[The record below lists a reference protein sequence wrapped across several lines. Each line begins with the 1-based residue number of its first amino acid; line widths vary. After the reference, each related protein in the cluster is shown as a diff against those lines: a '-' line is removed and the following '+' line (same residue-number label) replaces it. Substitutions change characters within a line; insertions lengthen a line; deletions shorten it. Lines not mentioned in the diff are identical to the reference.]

1 MLSQVQPR
9 QSSSLGT
16 SRRSEARGLVT
27 TTVALLM
34 LLVVSVL
41 VFYVNKGIWLE
52 QRTSI
57 NQYQA
62 KQAFNAAEAGLEY
75 VLSILNT
82 SSTTS
87 SPRRSTYLT
96 QCPTNLQPGTCQA
109 GTFTF
114 DTFTVTGS
122 PGADQSFSVNVER
135 VSGDSGYVDRFVL
148 TATGGSDCSTAGTM
162 ATCRGKA
169 VVSQIVEL
177 TPVLLSPPDD
187 ATSVYGATEIN
198 GIAARLRNAG
208 VGYPLRTGST
218 LSFSGGANPSA
229 LVTSLT
235 AGSCTGSNR
244 AMCNGFTSLA
254 SSSDFF
260 SSFFGATPGDV
271 QSMTTAVESGG
282 GFSASTSG
290 LVWHQGN
297 LNLASNLG
305 TTTNPVLLVVNG
317 NLTFNGSWDIV
328 GFVYVTGNLTIS
340 RDGSSILG
348 AVAVGGNA
356 TVRDDVDI
364 EKNSD
369 VLNQLKAS
377 ASSFNKVPGT
387 WRDWSP

>member
-1 MLSQVQPR
+1 MLRQVQPR

-75 VLSILNT
+75 VLSVLNA
-82 SSTTS
+82 TTG

-96 QCPTNLQPGTCQA
+96 ASSAQPGTFSIA
-109 GTFTF
+109 TA
-114 DTFTVTGS
+114 TVTGT
-122 PGADQSFSVNVER
+122 PGADLAFSVVISL
-135 VSGDSGYVDRFVL
+135 VSGDSAPADRFVL
-148 TATGGSDCSTAGTM
+148 TATGGSDCTTAGTLN
-162 ATCRGKA
+162 TCRGRA

-187 ATSVYGATEIN
+187 ATSVYGATGIN
-198 GIAARLRNAG
+198 GNAARLRNAEG

-218 LSFSGGANPSA
+218 LSFSGGSGSSV
-229 LVTSLT
+229 LVSSLT
-235 AGSCTGSNR
+235 AGSCTGSNK

-254 SSSDFF
+254 SSSAFF
-260 SSFFGATPGDV
+260 SSFFGATLGDV
-271 QSMTTAVESGG
+271 QAMTTAVTSDA

-290 LVWHQGN
+290 LVWHQGD
-297 LNLASNLG
+297 LNLRSDLG

-317 NLTFNGSWDIV
+317 NLTFNGNRDIV

-340 RDGSSILG
+340 GASSILG
-348 AVAVGGNA
+348 AVAAAGNA
-356 TVRDDVDI
+356 TVQGNVDI
-364 EKNSD
+364 EKNST

>member
-1 MLSQVQPR
+1 MLKVR
-9 QSSSLGT
+9 QGAVRMT
-16 SRRSEARGLVT
+16 GRRQDAVAERGFVT

-75 VLSILNT
+75 VLSVLNA
-82 SSTTS
+82 TTG

-96 QCPTNLQPGTCQA
+96 ASSAQPGTFSIA
-109 GTFTF
+109 TA
-114 DTFTVTGS
+114 TVTGT
-122 PGADQSFSVNVER
+122 PGADLAFSVVISL
-135 VSGDSGYVDRFVL
+135 VSGDSAPADRFVL
-148 TATGGSDCSTAGTM
+148 TATGGSDCTTAGTIN
-162 ATCRGKA
+162 TCSGRA

-187 ATSVYGATEIN
+187 ATSVYGATQIN
-198 GIAARLRNAG
+198 GNAARLRNAEG

-218 LSFSGGANPSA
+218 LSFSGGSGSSV
-229 LVTSLT
+229 LVSSLT
-235 AGSCTGSNR
+235 AGSCTGSNK

-254 SSSDFF
+254 SSSAFF
-260 SSFFGATPGDV
+260 SSFFGATLGEV
-271 QSMTTAVESGG
+271 QSMTTAVTSDA

-290 LVWHQGN
+290 LVWHQGD
-297 LNLASNLG
+297 LNLRSDLG

-317 NLTFNGSWDIV
+317 NLTFNGNRDIV

-340 RDGSSILG
+340 GASSILG
-348 AVAVGGNA
+348 AVAAAGNA
-356 TVRDDVDI
+356 TVQGNVDI
-364 EKNSD
+364 EKNSA

-387 WRDWSP
+387 WSDWRP

>member
-1 MLSQVQPR
+1 MLRQVQPR

-75 VLSILNT
+75 VLSVLNA
-82 SSTTS
+82 TTG

-96 QCPTNLQPGTCQA
+96 ASSAQPGTFSIA
-109 GTFTF
+109 TA
-114 DTFTVTGS
+114 TVTGT
-122 PGADQSFSVNVER
+122 PGADLAFSVVISL
-135 VSGDSGYVDRFVL
+135 VSGDSAPADRFVL
-148 TATGGSDCSTAGTM
+148 TATGGSDCTTAGTIN
-162 ATCRGKA
+162 TCSGRA

-187 ATSVYGATEIN
+187 ATSVYGATGIN
-198 GIAARLRNAG
+198 GNAARLRNAEG

-218 LSFSGGANPSA
+218 LSFSGGGSGSSV
-229 LVTSLT
+229 LVSSLT

-254 SSSDFF
+254 SSSAFF

-271 QSMTTAVESGG
+271 QAMTTAVTSDA

-297 LNLASNLG
+297 LNLGSDLG

-317 NLTFNGSWDIV
+317 NLTFNGNRDIV
-328 GFVYVTGNLTIS
+328 GFVYVTGNLTVS
-340 RDGSSILG
+340 GASSILG
-348 AVAVGGNA
+348 AVAAAGDA
-356 TVRDDVDI
+356 TVQGNVDI
-364 EKNSD
+364 EKNST

-387 WRDWSP
+387 WSDWSP

>member
-1 MLSQVQPR
+1 MTGRR
-9 QSSSLGT
+9 QDAVA
-16 SRRSEARGLVT
+16 ARGFVT

-75 VLSILNT
+75 VLSALNAT
-82 SSTTS
+82 ATTV

-96 QCPTNLQPGTCQA
+96 QCPINLQPDTCQP
-109 GTFTF
+109 GTFTIG
-114 DTFTVTGS
+114 TSKVTGS
-122 PGADQSFSVNVER
+122 PSAGQAFSVRIEP
-135 VSGDSGYVDRFVL
+135 VSGDSGYVDRFLL
-148 TATGGSDCSTAGTM
+148 TATGGSDCTTTGTM
-162 ATCRGKA
+162 DTCSGRA

-187 ATSVYGATEIN
+187 ATSVYGATQIN
-198 GIAARLRNAG
+198 GNAARLRNAEG

-218 LSFSGGANPSA
+218 LSFSGGAGSSV
-229 LVTSLT
+229 LVSSLT
-235 AGSCTGSNR
+235 AGSCTGSNK

-254 SSSDFF
+254 SSSAFF

-271 QSMTTAVESGG
+271 QAMTTAVTSGA
-282 GFSASTSG
+282 GFSSATSG
-290 LVWHQGN
+290 LVWYTGDLN
-297 LNLASNLG
+297 LNSDLG
-305 TTTNPVLLVVNG
+305 TTTNPILLVVNG
-317 NLTFNGSWDIV
+317 NLTFNGNRDIV

-340 RDGSSILG
+340 GASSIQG
-348 AVAVGGNA
+348 AVAAAGNT
-356 TVRDDVDI
+356 TVQGNVDI
-364 EKNSD
+364 AKD
-369 VLNQLKAS
+369 TTVLNQLKAS

-387 WRDWSP
+387 WRDWTP